1 MHLKRWITGLTAL
14 PFLFLLISKGGTQLF
29 ALVVSI
35 VSTIAL
41 WEYFHL
47 VSKTDENARPAF
59 TEGSK
64 VAKKKKFA
72 FRISIFVFFDRLRHD
87 LGSLYPFL
95 QIDGGPDHMELSPVR
110 IYFR

>member
-64 VAKKKKFA
+64 VAKKKNSPSGFQFLSFLTGFA
-72 FRISIFVFFDRLRHD
+72 MIWAAYMLSFKLMVGLITWN
-87 LGSLYPFL
+87 FL
-95 QIDGGPDHMELSPVR
+95 LSG
-110 IYFR
+110 F